1 MNNNTDILNELK
13 EISPIL
19 LHLKENEQPLIIPV
33 GYFEQLADNCMAE
46 INTTSGLLASVKKEN
61 IKVPANYFDTF
72 GDTILAKIKE
82 QEHTISTGKI
92 IELPAQETKIFQ
104 LI

>member
-19 LHLKENEQPLIIPV
+19 LHLKENEQLLIIPI

-46 INTTSGLLASVKKEN
+46 IIILIRLAIQFLLK
-61 IKVPANYFDTF
+61 
-72 GDTILAKIKE
+72 
-82 QEHTISTGKI
+82 
-92 IELPAQETKIFQ
+92 
-104 LI
+104 